1 MIWRRPGIPALFV
14 TYDVANDFFFSGH
27 TAVAVLG
34 AIEVSKIAPLWVALA
49 AATIALL
56 EGLTVLV
63 LRAHYT
69 MDVLTAA
76 VAAFVAAQLAA
87 ILCVGF

>member
-1 MIWRRPGIPALFV
+1 MRWRGNRRTSRTGVVCF
-14 TYDVANDFFFSGH
+14 YRM
-27 TAVAVLG
+27 
-34 AIEVSKIAPLWVALA
+34 
-49 AATIALL
+49 

-76 VAAFVAAQLAA
+76 VAAFVAAALAA
-87 ILCVGF
+87 SLCVGF

>member
-1 MIWRRPGIPALFV
+1 MIWRKPGFPGLFV
-14 TYDVANDFFFSGH
+14 TYNVANDFFFSGH
-27 TAVAVLG
+27 TAVATLG
-34 AIEVSKIAPLWVALA
+34 AIELAHVAPPWMGVLGAVIAVG
-49 AATIALL
+49 

-76 VAAFVAAQLAA
+76 VAGFVAADLAA
-87 ILCVGF
+87 AVCVGF